1 MKKVKVEEA
10 VGKIFAHD
18 LTKIVPGEFK
28 GARFRKGE
36 IIKEEDIKELK
47 SMGKNHVFIFDMKD
61 DEYHENDAAL
71 RIAEASMGEGIRLE
85 GPKEGKMTLVADQK
99 GLLKIDLEQLDR
111 INDLD
116 QLMYATIHRH
126 TVVEEGKALAGTRII
141 PLTIKKES
149 IDTIEKLLLSE
160 KAENNPMI
168 YVKKLTP
175 FKIGIVVT
183 GTEVF
188 EGRIKDR
195 FGPVL
200 EKKAKEYGGVFH
212 KMVYAKDEV
221 KDIQEK
227 TEDLILDG
235 AELIMTSGGMSVD
248 ADDVTPLAIKNTAD
262 EVITY
267 GSSVLP
273 GAMFMLAYKGEI
285 PILGIPA
292 CGMYHRITILDLV
305 LPRVMAKEKVTK
317 KEINQLA
324 HGGLCQNCEV
334 CHYPVCPLGKA

>member
-10 VGKIFAHD
+10 VGKLFAHD

-28 GARFRKGE
+28 GARFKKGE

-47 SMGKNHVFIFDMKD
+47 SMGKNHVFILDMKE

-71 RIAEASMGEGIRLE
+71 RIAKASRGEGIRLE
-85 GPKEGKMTLVADQK
+85 GPKEGKMTLVAEKK
-99 GLLKIDLEQLDR
+99 GLLKIDLEQLYKV
-111 INDLD
+111 NDLD
-116 QLMYATIHRH
+116 QLMYATIHQN

-141 PLTIKKES
+141 PLTIKKAP
-149 IDTIEKLLLSE
+149 IDTVENLLLREQSQ
-160 KAENNPMI
+160 NNPMI
-168 YVKKLTP
+168 YVKELIP
-175 FKIGIVVT
+175 YKIGIVVT

-188 EGRIKDR
+188 EGRIQDR

-200 EKKAKEYGGVFH
+200 EKKAEEYGGVFH
-212 KMVYAKDEV
+212 KMVYAKDEEE
-221 KDIQEK
+221 DIKEK
-227 TEDLILDG
+227 IEELIRDG
-235 AELIMTSGGMSVD
+235 AEMIMTSGGMSVD

-262 EVITY
+262 QVVTY

-305 LPRVMAKEKVTK
+305 LPRVMAKETITK
-317 KEINQLA
+317 KDINQLA
-324 HGGLCQNCEV
+324 HGGLCQNCAV
-334 CHYPVCPLGKA
+334 CHYPICPLGKA